1 MEFVGERVE
10 VETGEDFC
18 APRAVI
24 WRGRRISVKRVLR
37 FWHDFSYGP
46 YRYLPRRWWLKR
58 RRLYFDVEFEDGRVG
73 RLYRDMRRG
82 EWVLLWMAS
91 EEGTRGDS
99 RSRG

>member
-1 MEFVGERVE
+1 ME
-10 VETGEDFC
+10 VETAKNFG

-24 WRGRRISVKRVLR
+24 WREERLNVKRILR

-73 RLYRDMRRG
+73 RLYRDLRRA
-82 EWVLLWMAS
+82 EWVLVWITA
-91 EEGTRGDS
+91 EEGEGER
-99 RSRG
+99 